1 VSHMQQYSAVHFVAL
16 QFMRAF
22 NNIDRT
28 TCCMHGAKDM
38 TCGGR
43 ACPVTPDNTCT
54 CPSIQAAAR
63 GRPRAPR
70 SGAEGRGPGAQRAL
84 QERRAFCA
92 DVAAHLR
99 EAWRPA
105 SQAAAKRRM
114 QRCNAVRAW
123 HGAAPQPTRHS
134 SCDV

>member
-1 VSHMQQYSAVHFVAL
+1 MPEHLATGCMS
-16 QFMRAF
+16 RAE
-22 NNIDRT
+22 R
-28 TCCMHGAKDM
+28 MKA
-38 TCGGR
+38 
-43 ACPVTPDNTCT
+43 
-54 CPSIQAAAR
+54 PS
-63 GRPRAPR
+63 APR
-70 SGAEGRGPGAQRAL
+70 SRADEAAPGAQRAL

-123 HGAAPQPTRHS
+123 HGAAPTLPWLS
-134 SCDV
+134 SCMRDHNERAAWGPVRHRKDC